1 MQPVPY
7 IVLAVIVL
15 AKEFVLWHY
24 HRVMPRLVRAAIV
37 IPGVALAF
45 AYFVFQFYEA
55 DIPMDFRSAIAR
67 WILTVFFIWNGLFLY
82 YTRDQHRKDVK

>member
-7 IVLAVIVL
+7 IVLAAIIV
-15 AKEFVLWHY
+15 AKEFILWHY

-45 AYFVFQFYEA
+45 VYVTLEFYGDGTIA
-55 DIPMDFRSAIAR
+55 SDIAT
-67 WILTVFFIWNGLFLY
+67 WILLAFFAWNGLFLY
-82 YTRDQHRKDVK
+82 YTRDQHRKDVR